1 MRRKPGSKKE
11 RGRRSIRAQVT
22 RELVGAPRPLDLS
35 KNISPA
41 SDHIEAILES
51 IGIRGGLDEEEVK
64 ATWRTLA
71 G

>member
-1 MRRKPGSKKE
+1 M
-11 RGRRSIRAQVT
+11 RAQVT
-22 RELVGAPRPLDLS
+22 REWVGAPRPLDLG

-64 ATWRTLA
+64 ATWRS
-71 G
+71 